1 MNILPSQRA
10 LFDIILSGLSLSF
23 LSPPSILKLSLSL
36 RTAFLLSVMLF
47 GLSPIYAQTTLW
59 QENPLLPT
67 DPNKP
72 PLNISQGSPFEKI
85 AELVEEAVISIKVK
99 NIKQNQASFYDIR
112 ENESEGSGFIF
123 NQQGYAISNYHVVE
137 NAQEILVT
145 TYEGKQYIAEIIG
158 VDPALDIAVLKLQ
171 ASIPFPSIPLGNSDL
186 LKIGEWVMAVGNPLG
201 LSHSITVGIVS
212 AKGRQ
217 DQSFHLEKQSRFS
230 NYIQTD
236 ASINPGNSGGPLVN
250 QLGQVIGV
258 NTAMIAKGQGIGFA
272 IPINMIKRVLGDLI
286 QKGYVKRSWLGIHAQ
301 ELNRDELEKLKLDN
315 KSYVKVSSIIP
326 GGPADLAGLEE
337 EDLILLFN
345 GIIIK
350 TPADL
355 SWLVSTAGVEK
366 EAVIKIKRKQKE
378 FDIKV
383 KLGLL
388 QTTQDLMPRR
398 SQNAIRNGM
407 KGLLE
412 SGTQSEKGEQEG
424 NKKTLSKPSLLPP
437 NFHGLYVS
445 PLNKAQAN
453 KLKLN
458 HGIYVSAIY
467 PESVADR
474 AGMIRGDVILE
485 INDQAINDIN
495 SFQAR
500 LNKEA
505 KVLRFKIN
513 RGGKIKFIAFSLPLF
528 LMPFP

>member
-1 MNILPSQRA
+1 MKAVLRLIF
-10 LFDIILSGLSLSF
+10 LFLYGMSEL
-23 LSPPSILKLSLSL
+23 
-36 RTAFLLSVMLF
+36 
-47 GLSPIYAQTTLW
+47 YAQNHLWEEHTLI
-59 QENPLLPT
+59 PT
-67 DPNKP
+67 DQKT
-72 PLNISQGSPFEKI
+72 PLNITQGSPFEKI
-85 AELVEEAVISIKVK
+85 AELVESAVISIKVK
-99 NIKQNQASFYDIR
+99 NIKQNQASFYEIQ

-123 NQQGYAISNYHVVE
+123 NQQGYALSNYHVVE

-145 TYEGKQYIAEIIG
+145 TYEGKQCSAEIIG

-171 ASIPFPSIPLGNSDL
+171 TSPPFSSIPLGNSDL

-217 DQSFHLEKQSRFS
+217 DQNFHLEKQSRFS

-250 QLGQVIGV
+250 QFGQVIGL
-258 NTAMIAKGQGIGFA
+258 NTAIIAKGQGIGFA

-301 ELNRDELEKLKLDN
+301 EVSRDEIEKLKLDPKN
-315 KSYVKVSSIIP
+315 YVKIASIIP

-337 EDLILLFN
+337 EDVILFFN
-345 GIIIK
+345 GAMIK

-366 EAVIKIKRKQKE
+366 EAVIKVKRKQKE
-378 FDIKV
+378 FDVKV

-398 SQNAIRNGM
+398 NQNSLKNGM
-407 KGLLE
+407 KGVLE
-412 SGTQSEKGEQEG
+412 SGISQGEVKGDQDFKKMQSSKG
-424 NKKTLSKPSLLPP
+424 SILPP

-445 PLNKAQAN
+445 PLNKAQAH
-453 KLKLN
+453 KLKLD

-485 INDQAINDIN
+485 INDQAVKDMME
-495 SFQAR
+495 FQNK
-500 LNKEA
+500 LNRES